1 MIEIKLGNI
10 GCEIQAEKIKAK
22 LEGQTYM
29 NFIVY
34 SSRMQDIWPVSVAT
48 EHPTVTKKELRKM
61 VMYILAL
68 SI

>member
-1 MIEIKLGNI
+1 MVEIKLGNI
-10 GCEIQAEKIKAK
+10 GCEIQVQKIKAK

-34 SSRMQDIWPVSVAT
+34 SSRMQDNWPVSVAT
-48 EHPTVTKKELRKM
+48 EHETVTKKELRKM

-68 SI
+68 SL

>member
-1 MIEIKLGNI
+1 MVEIKLGNI
-10 GCEIQAEKIKAK
+10 GCEIQVQKIKAK

-34 SSRMQDIWPVSVAT
+34 SSRMQDNWPVSVAT
-48 EHPTVTKKELRKM
+48 EHQTVTKKELRKM

-68 SI
+68 SL